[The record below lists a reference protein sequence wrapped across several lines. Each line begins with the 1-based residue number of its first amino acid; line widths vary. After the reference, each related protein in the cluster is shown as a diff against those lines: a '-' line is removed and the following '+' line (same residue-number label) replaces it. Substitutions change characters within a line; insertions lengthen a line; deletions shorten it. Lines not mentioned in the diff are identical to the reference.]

1 MFCQTRAHS
10 SQNLDKNQ
18 LKTAGCLTIV
28 KIVIAAS
35 FFVVLLQFARRGNN
49 EVNNKRTDISI
60 MNSDVMWD
68 AYSESG
74 PQQNHEFWLT

>member
-28 KIVIAAS
+28 KIVIAPS
-35 FFVVLLQFARRGNN
+35 SFVVLLQFARRGND
-49 EVNNKRTDISI
+49 EVNNKRTEEPFTHMSI
-60 MNSDVMWD
+60 MNNDVMWD

-74 PQQNHEFWLT
+74 PQ